1 MFRSGNSDNWSKK
14 IKEVG
19 ILFLCFLFLSLHLYL
34 VMMHIQT
41 GVGEIMERGKCDKDM
56 FFLWN
61 CDGQILTKKKRL
73 FKINFLNCFYTLIL
87 KINFN

>member
-1 MFRSGNSDNWSKK
+1 MFRSRNSDNWSKK
-14 IKEVG
+14 IKKVG

-56 FFLWN
+56 FFFFLELRWPN
-61 CDGQILTKKKRL
+61 FKKKM
-73 FKINFLNCFYTLIL
+73 FKINILI
-87 KINFN
+87 F

>member
-1 MFRSGNSDNWSKK
+1 MFRSRNSDNWSKK
-14 IKEVG
+14 IKKVG

-56 FFLWN
+56 FFFLELRWPN
-61 CDGQILTKKKRL
+61 FKKKCL
-73 FKINFLNCFYTLIL
+73 KLI
-87 KINFN
+87 F

>member
-1 MFRSGNSDNWSKK
+1 MFRSRNSDNWSKK
-14 IKEVG
+14 IKKVG

-56 FFLWN
+56 FFFFFWN
-61 CDGQILTKKKRL
+61 CDGQIVLKQM
-73 FKINFLNCFYTLIL
+73 FKINIL
-87 KINFN
+87 VF